1 MSVLLVLLC
10 CFCLEFGL
18 AKDTVTAT
26 NFIKDSE
33 TIVSK
38 GSDFILGFFSP
49 PNSTYRYVGIWYDHV
64 SVSTV
69 IWVANRNKPLKSSSG
84 ILTISEDGNLVVLDE
99 QKGILWSSNVTNSV
113 VSSSARLLDSG
124 NLVLQENSTGRTI
137 WESFQIPSDTFLPQ
151 MKISTNVRTGK
162 KVQLTSWKSPSD
174 PSIGSFSAGIHPVIP
189 PEIFIWKDG
198 SPYWRSGP
206 WNSRIFIGVQDPINS
221 VFNYGFSLVDDKE
234 GTFYLTFTYSD
245 LSLFKNFVLNVQG
258 NINQTY
264 WDEGKK
270 DWEVRW
276 SALKNECDVYGKCRA
291 FGSCNPQNS
300 PICSCFRGF
309 EPKNKEEWNRGNWTS
324 GCVRR
329 TPLQCERVNNGSEE
343 GKKDGFLKF
352 NMMKVPDFADWSS
365 ANEDECRHQCL
376 ENCSCL
382 AYAYET
388 GIGCMSWA
396 RNLIDTQ
403 KFSKAGVDLY
413 VRVASSE
420 LDKVGDAKKIITIT
434 VIIGTI
440 FISICTFLLWRW
452 KAKQKARKKKATG
465 ISLFTGREA
474 RQSFPRDNLLE
485 DNLNQVK
492 VQELPLFNFEKLAT
506 ATDNFHLSNKLGQ
519 GGFGPVYRGKFSD
532 GQEIAVKRLSR
543 ASGQGLEEFMN
554 EVVVISKL
562 QHRNL
567 VRILGCCVEG
577 EEKMLIYE
585 YMPNKSLDAF
595 LFDPHKQKLLD
606 WRTRFNIIEGIGR
619 GLLYLH
625 RDSRL
630 RIIHR
635 DLKASNILLDKE
647 LNPKISDFGMA
658 RIFGSNEDQANTNRV
673 VGTYGYMSP
682 EYAMEGQFSEKS
694 DVFSF
699 GVLLLEILS
708 GRRNSRFYDDEKSPS
723 LLGLAWKLWNAN
735 NIVALVDPMVS
746 EPCFEKE
753 ILRCIHVGLLC
764 VQEFSK
770 DRPTVSV
777 VISMLKS
784 EIVDLPRP
792 KQPAFIERL
801 TALDSESAQRSQGI
815 CSVNNVT
822 VTMVQGR

>member
-1 MSVLLVLLC
+1 MGLVRNTNMSVLLVLLC
-10 CFCLEFGL
+10 CLCLKFGL
-18 AKDTVTAT
+18 AKDTITAT

-33 TIVSK
+33 TLVSE
-38 GSDFILGFFSP
+38 GSDFKLGFFGP
-49 PNSTYRYVGIWYDHV
+49 ANSTNRYVGIWYGHI

-69 IWVANRNKPLKSSSG
+69 IWVANRNKPLKN
-84 ILTISEDGNLVVLDE
+84 GNLVVLDG
-99 QKGILWSSNVTNSV
+99 QKEILWSSNVTNSV
-113 VSSSARLLDSG
+113 DNSSARLLDTG
-124 NLVLQENSTGRTI
+124 NLVLQESSTGRKI
-137 WESFQIPSDTFLPQ
+137 WESFQHPTDTCLPK

-189 PEIFIWKDG
+189 PKIFIWKDG

-206 WNSRIFIGVQDPINS
+206 WNGRIFVGVQNAINS
-221 VFNYGFSLVDDKE
+221 IFNYGFSLVDDEE
-234 GTFYLTFTYSD
+234 GTFYLTFTYSN
-245 LSLFKNFVLNVQG
+245 LSLYKNFVLNVQG

-264 WDEGKK
+264 WDEGKE

-276 SALKNECDVYGKCRA
+276 SALQNECDVYGKCRA

-300 PICSCFRGF
+300 PICSCLRGF

-365 ANEDECRHQCL
+365 ANENECRQQCL

-388 GIGCMSWA
+388 GIGCMSWD

-403 KFSKAGVDLY
+403 KFSRAGVDLY

-420 LDKVGDAKKIITIT
+420 LDKVGDVKKIVTIT

-440 FISICTFLLWRW
+440 LISICTYLLWRW
-452 KAKQKARKKKATG
+452 MAKQKERKKKENG
-465 ISLFTGREA
+465 ILLFNRGEA
-474 RQSFPRDNLLE
+474 HKKFSS

-492 VQELPLFNFEKLAT
+492 VQELPLFNFEKLAI
-506 ATDNFHLSNKLGQ
+506 ATNNFHISNKLGQ
-519 GGFGPVYRGKFSD
+519 GGFGPVYRGKLLD

-554 EVVVISKL
+554 EVEVISKL

-567 VRILGCCVEG
+567 VRLLGCCVEG

-585 YMPNKSLDAF
+585 YLPNKSLDAF
-595 LFDPHKQKLLD
+595 LFGPHKEKLLD
-606 WRTRFNIIEGIGR
+606 WRTRFNIIEGVCR

-625 RDSRL
+625 RDSQL
-630 RIIHR
+630 KIIHR
-635 DLKASNILLDKE
+635 DLKASNILMDKE

-658 RIFGSNEDQANTNRV
+658 RIFGSNEDQATTNRV

-682 EYAMEGQFSEKS
+682 EYSMEGRFSEKS
-694 DVFSF
+694 DIFSF

-708 GRRNSRFYDDEKSPS
+708 GRRNTSFYNDEQSLS
-723 LLGLAWKLWNAN
+723 LLGFAWKLWNAD
-735 NIVALVDPMVS
+735 NIVALIDPMIS
-746 EPCFEKE
+746 EPCFETE

-764 VQEFSK
+764 VQEFVT
-770 DRPTVSV
+770 DRPTVSI

-784 EIVDLPRP
+784 EIIDLPPP
-792 KQPAFIERL
+792 KQPAFTERQI
-801 TALDSESAQRSQGI
+801 ALKAKSSQCSQNI